1 MKLNRRRLL
10 GAATAFSIAPSL
22 VRAADFPDHPVHIV
36 VPYAPG
42 GSTDTGARLLGARL
56 EKILG
61 QPFIVDNK
69 AGGGTI
75 IGTEAVA
82 KSRPDG
88 YTLLLAT
95 GALSANAAFDMK
107 LPYDT
112 YRDLVPVVHFF
123 QVPMLVAAANDAPFK
138 SMAELLTMARA
149 QGTPIPYAS
158 ASGGSMQHL
167 WAEYLK
173 QRLGLH
179 IEHVGYKG
187 SSEALRD
194 VVAGQL
200 PLLFDLLMP
209 TATAVQAGKLRGLVL
224 AAPKRSDLL
233 PDVPVVSE
241 VGLAG
246 YEGTIPNGF
255 MAPAGTPPDV
265 IQKLNTAMNE
275 VFADKDFV
283 HRLAVLG
290 LTVTGGT
297 PDAFGT
303 LMKAETAKW
312 RTVIQDAHIP
322 PPL

>member
-1 MKLNRRRLL
+1 MKRRSFLAST
-10 GAATAFSIAPSL
+10 AALAIAPEL
-22 VRAADFPDHPVHIV
+22 ARAEGYPDRPVHVV

-42 GSTDTGARLLGARL
+42 GSTDTGARLLGERL
-56 EKILG
+56 ERILG
-61 QPFIVDNK
+61 QPFLVENK

-82 KSRPDG
+82 KARPDG

-95 GALSANAAFDMK
+95 GALSSNAAFDMK

-112 YRDLVPVVHFF
+112 FRDLVPIVHFF
-123 QVPMLVAAANDAPFK
+123 DVPILVAASNGAPFK
-138 SMAELLTMARA
+138 TMPELLAMARA
-149 QGTPIPYAS
+149 QATPIPYAS

-173 QRLGLH
+173 QQLDLH

-187 SSEALRD
+187 SSEVLRD
-194 VVAGQL
+194 VVAGQV
-200 PLLFDLLMP
+200 PLMVDLLMP
-209 TATAVQAGKLRGLVL
+209 TATAVRAGKLRGLAL
-224 AAPKRSDLL
+224 AATRRSTLL

-246 YEGTIPNGF
+246 YEGTIPNGV
-255 MAPAGTPPDV
+255 MAPAGTPPSIV
-265 IQKLNTAMNE
+265 VSLNAAMNQ
-275 VFADKDFV
+275 VFADKDFAQ
-283 HRLAVLG
+283 RLAALG

-297 PDAFGT
+297 PDAYGT
-303 LMKAETAKW
+303 LLRDETVKW
-312 RTVIQDAHIP
+312 RKVIREARIP